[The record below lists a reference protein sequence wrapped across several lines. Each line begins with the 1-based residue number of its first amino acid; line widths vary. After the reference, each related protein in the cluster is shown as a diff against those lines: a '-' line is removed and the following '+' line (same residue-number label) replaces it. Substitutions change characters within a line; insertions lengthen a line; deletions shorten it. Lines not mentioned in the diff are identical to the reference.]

1 MSQIK
6 TTEIEGDVAIGRHV
20 TAGGNATIQ
29 GNTTVKK
36 NLKVEGWLD
45 ARNIKGPNKGIFLD
59 VTKLREAY
67 PLPHDGWWALV
78 GNTLPAPLYIADGG
92 AWVATG
98 ESAGNPTIDSQ
109 QYNDAVAA
117 LDADLKELAKDVSAN
132 AQSIEQIRTQINTI
146 GSSVNTLTSDV
157 SGLKNRVSNAE
168 TRISTAEGNIQSITN
183 SKGMPNGIAGLDAG
197 GKVPS
202 AQLPGYVDDVVE
214 FNAMVSG
221 VTPLA
226 VSISKNSTDV
236 GCMVVYDTDNNV
248 FLLAVSNR
256 TITDEQRADWINI
269 RRPIKLLNQPAATI
283 EGVATPV
290 INVGDFWN
298 VQGEKVALIQSAFTY
313 YNNWLDGNSFG
324 EPTTDGRVPEGGKV
338 YISTSDNK
346 TYRWSGS
353 QLVIIGNDLAL
364 GRTANTAFPGDAG
377 ALLENDVTN
386 IKTDLSNNVARTR
399 AIAILPFDGFYDEDN
414 IPTTGVWFR
423 RNAANEG
430 GTCYMWP
437 ASGKWPSGFS
447 FDDYNKTFHGFSVI
461 RDDMIF
467 RCKNDLYRYDGN
479 DLVKVGGASVGNTFN
494 LTAEVPTPEPD
505 KVFYTMSDKTDKYYA
520 PAVVLAQ
527 NKANYG
533 LQITFAV
540 AHGSWKIYQYVG
552 TSLESEDVLN
562 SENWLDLAGMSAGAE
577 AIVNVNEVCEDKD
590 YTLSLAIQALIDLR
604 DTTGVNYLKA
614 GLIITYRRDSSKTP
628 HVWETKQFVGQITDI
643 SATNGNDL
651 WPDFGGGGG
660 LSFDLANEPE
670 INGTKALSTGGAYD
684 MEQRSFGGLQIEP
697 DPSDY
702 IIQAVSKAGNPLG
715 DSVKIP
721 KSNGTGGQS
730 GSTLTI
736 YCESAVWGAF
746 GSKIMLSAA
755 IKSVT
760 YDGEDEVLGT
770 IRSLSIIDPTTDI
783 ELWSEVVNQPS
794 STSANDLKFSFDFTD
809 FITAA
814 SSKDYKIKATDAD
827 GNERTRVISVTA
839 VDVTCT
845 CVQALNYSAATAL
858 EVGGREKSLPMYKF
872 ENNVSTKQGILVT
885 TEMFYN
891 GAWHTLGTATVTDQY
906 SHNISIDPN
915 NVFGNSE
922 KLTHGSYPLRIQG
935 KDLASGVTGNTIY
948 TAVMC
953 VDASNSTPIVVM
965 RYDDRNGGKVR
976 LYDSIALDV
985 AAYTPGKTRT
995 AVEVVIDG
1003 HTATTANCEAS
1014 QTLNVTKQIQGYAS
1028 DGSKSFDVFAKS
1040 GTSKSSTITLTVEGS
1055 AIDAEIKE
1063 GALFAYDFS
1072 TRNNSESDHT
1082 IKDNGYTM
1090 QVIGSN
1096 WNSNGFVSV
1105 LGENVLRIAENV
1117 KAEIPY
1123 APFSSS
1129 ALETSGAAIQLAF
1142 STKSIKDRN
1151 AMLCECYDPAA
1162 GVGFY
1167 IRGNEIVLTVLNGTP
1182 RRQRVGFKCG
1192 EKITVAVVVEPGSK
1206 YVTYKASDAS
1216 SGTNYSFVK
1225 LYVNGEECA
1234 AIGYQP
1240 GTSALRQN
1248 KTITFN
1254 SENGDFNLNYFM
1266 AYNSYME
1273 WLQAFRNYLCKLS
1286 DVRAMIAEYDK
1297 ENVLDTTGKPSMSL
1311 MAAMGMPYYVIVADQ
1326 TTFNNFDYALNGGTS
1341 TSDQFACTLYYFNP
1355 QHPECNFKAVN
1366 VLWRR
1371 QGTTSA
1377 QRPVKNDRFNF
1388 NKKNKT
1394 TGLKATVTLLNPDDS
1409 TELGRKAILAAKH
1422 NKVYVSETGM
1432 FVDVVTVKVDYS
1444 DSSNANDCG
1453 VCDLMNAT
1461 FRALGS
1467 SYLTPAQRAYDGT
1480 QDLGGGDV
1488 LTGLEMDH
1496 STKNHPIACFRATTD
1511 TLQDA
1516 WFHAKGNWKEDKG
1529 EQVALGF
1536 KDTPGYNKGCLN
1548 YGDFIEFFG
1557 NPTFNE
1563 SGLFDS
1569 QETLDEI
1576 EARFKTTAGL
1586 DTSKPYVLS
1595 QYCGRNYRIMRF
1607 KNGAWQAC
1615 TGSMRQVNGKWVV
1628 TGDVLNPVSGFELL
1642 QYAGMDWWKG
1652 VANINDMMKPTTQM
1666 SSWVRKL
1673 GLSATTYPAWT
1684 YYFECMIDDDQ
1695 LQEDLALGKKVP
1707 YDLFNILSY
1716 FGTVDSTDSAANTSG
1731 WRERWIRT
1739 AWRYMSMESVMAYT
1753 AFTDYLA
1760 AVDQRAKNMQP
1771 MFFLEDGCWVE
1782 NGEYG
1787 SDVSI
1792 TEPIRMYLN
1801 KVYDC
1806 DTCNGADNDG
1816 GRDIDP
1822 EVDPNKMTD
1831 EETGYTNPYMGY
1843 GSILFNNIDRQ
1854 QEVWNAD
1861 DNGVTKISLK
1871 SVVNRMRNQTA
1882 QIDGKTLVPFSPDG
1896 ALYFFVEKRLKFWP
1910 KVVSSYDGERKYI
1923 DHTGIANL
1931 PYFYALHG
1939 LGLTTLPRFIEQRW
1953 AIRDGY
1959 YQTGDFFTNPLSGRV
1974 SAIKA
1979 DSKIYITAAAPGYF
1993 GIGNDASGQL
2003 SESVFLEAG
2012 ESHAFTTFAHD
2023 AGALLYIYQTGRM
2036 SKIDL
2041 SEMSLAFHFDDL
2053 SKLQLAEEI
2062 ILGGD
2067 KHTENTAL
2075 NGFNPLGNLTLGD
2088 MPFLRIFDVSNTTAT
2103 GIDAKGCPR
2112 IESINAINT
2121 PLTNCDLAQT
2131 SPIETLKLPASVTK
2145 LELVNL
2151 PRLTYPGGLTLAS
2164 VNGINRLWVE
2174 GCDFVDVESLVMT
2187 IAEAGAIREVRIPNI
2202 NMTASVSVLRQLR
2215 KTSAIGLDA
2224 TGKAYEESGQCS
2236 GITGRWILSELI
2248 EDTDTDGNA
2257 GMTTLSNYFP
2267 ELDLI
2272 NSQFSLLKI
2281 DDIIGGDF
2289 CEKYSNPENQTGA
2302 DYNKAF
2308 APSGHTLKIK
2318 QGIHAYKCTFNS
2330 KLNQMEGVQLSDTD
2344 FGYLNS
2350 GESFDNSDQ
2359 AGEGFDIFHHLPHHW
2374 YKGVNDYKNQKK
2386 YILYSTTESEPLSTV
2401 NKSVKAM
2408 LSELLYAEN
2417 TGVYADEAQVG
2428 ETIDDTVI
2436 ATASNTN
2443 AYRMDVE
2450 GMKQARWPGLNHA
2463 RLGAVFTDA
2472 DGKIVGSFI
2481 MQVSHTYFD
2490 FSIGNYVFCDV
2501 PSGAKWMYFTSYRDI
2516 GDIMCLAVDSSHIE
2530 AIEPEWTEHTV
2541 GENDS
2546 LIGTYPITIDGL
2558 KMPRSLSGAIRSKK
2572 GDGNSTTSSEWAYD
2586 SDGNPTETP
2595 VGTIHYTDKDF
2606 QNSTR
2611 RRGAGYQLQDYEQH
2625 KEISNLWW
2633 ALSGTTNEQAVVGN
2647 GAHDATLNSRDSIG
2661 MADTEYVGNAM
2672 NSILGLKHYVGCDS
2686 EWMDYIACNVKSY
2699 AEFYKN
2705 RCLDNNN
2712 DDPIDYKAHIYDP
2725 VTKTERVVQTVTGN
2739 GNCVVRVVH
2748 GAKCDILAS
2757 KVHQTDTS
2765 RYTTHYAAG
2774 HWLPG
2779 SRGRVVLGSGNY
2791 SFAYGGLAYAY
2802 AYYASSLSHAVCGG
2816 RLAFRGKF
2824 VIVG

>member
-157 SGLKNRVSNAE
+157 SGLKTRVSSTE

-183 SKGMPNGIAGLDAG
+183 SKGMPNGIASLDAG

-226 VSISKNSTDV
+226 VSISKNSTDI
-236 GCMVVYDTDNNV
+236 GCMVVYDTENNV

-290 INVGDFWN
+290 INVGDFWDI
-298 VQGEKVALIQSAFTY
+298 QGEKVALIQSAFTY
-313 YNNWLDGNSFG
+313 YNNWLDGSSFG
-324 EPTTDGRVPEGGKV
+324 EATTDGRVPEGGKV

-386 IKTDLSNNVARTR
+386 ITMDLSNNVARTR

-414 IPTTGVWFR
+414 VPATGVWFR
-423 RNAANEG
+423 RNASNKG
-430 GTCYMWP
+430 GNCYMWP
-437 ASGKWPSGFS
+437 ASGEWPSGFS
-447 FDDYNKTFHGFSVI
+447 LSDYNTSFHGFSVV
-461 RDDMIF
+461 RDDVIF
-467 RCKNDLYRYDGN
+467 RYKNDLYRYDGK

-494 LTAEVPTPEPD
+494 LTAEIPTPDPD
-505 KVFYTMSDKTDKYYA
+505 KVFYTMNDKTDKYYA
-520 PAVVLAQ
+520 PAVVVAQ

-590 YTLSLAIQALIDLR
+590 YTMSLAIQALIDLR

-643 SATNGNDL
+643 SATNGDDL

-660 LSFDLANEPE
+660 LSFDLSNEPE

-697 DPSDY
+697 DPTDY

-721 KSNGTGGQS
+721 KSNGGGQS

-827 GNERTRVISVTA
+827 GNERTRIISVTA

-845 CVQALNYSAATAL
+845 CVQTLNYSAATAL

-885 TEMFYN
+885 TEMFYS
-891 GAWHTLGTATVTDQY
+891 GAWRTLGTATITDQY

-922 KLTHGSYPLRIQG
+922 KLAHGSYPLRIQG

-953 VDASNSTPIVVM
+953 VDASNTTPIVVM

-985 AAYTPGKTRT
+985 AAYTQGKTRT
-995 AVEVVIDG
+995 AIEVVIDG

-1063 GALFAYDFS
+1063 GALFAFDFS

-1082 IKDNGYTM
+1082 IEDNGYTM
-1090 QVIGSN
+1090 NVIGSN

-1266 AYNSYME
+1266 PYSSYME

-1286 DVRAMIAEYDK
+1286 NVNAMIAEYDK

-1311 MAAMGMPYYVIVADQ
+1311 MSAKGIPYYVIVADQ

-1377 QRPVKNDRFNF
+1377 QRPIKNDRFNF

-1467 SYLTPAQRAYDGT
+1467 SYMTPAQRAYDGT

-1548 YGDFIEFFG
+1548 YGDFVEYFG
-1557 NPTFNE
+1557 TPE
-1563 SGLFDS
+1563 
-1569 QETLDEI
+1569 ETLAQT
-1576 EARFKTTAGL
+1576 EARFIADPETNTEAAHKNVYL
-1586 DTSKPYVLS
+1586 IS
-1595 QYCGRNYRIMRF
+1595 QYCGRDYAIYRY
-1607 KNGAWQAC
+1607 KNGAWTRS
-1615 TGSMRQVNGKWVV
+1615 TGSMKQVNGRWVV
-1628 TGDVLNPVSGFELL
+1628 TGDVLNPVSGYELL
-1642 QYAGMDWWKG
+1642 QYAGMDWWQG
-1652 VANINDMMKPTTQM
+1652 VATVEDMMKPSTQM

-1673 GLSATTYPAWT
+1673 GLAATEYPAWT

-1707 YDLFNILSY
+1707 YDLFNMLRFFNSCDYSRVTGWEKI
-1716 FGTVDSTDSAANTSG
+1716 
-1731 WRERWIRT
+1731 WREN
-1739 AWRYMSMESVMAYT
+1739 AYRYMSLESAMAYT

-1771 MFFLEDGCWVE
+1771 MFFLEDGCSVE
-1782 NGEYG
+1782 NGVYSG
-1787 SDVSI
+1787 YRNM
-1792 TEPIRMYLN
+1792 EPTRMYLN

-1816 GRDIDP
+1816 GRDIDA
-1822 EVDPNKMTD
+1822 EINPNKMTD
-1831 EETGYTNPYMGY
+1831 EATGYTNPYMGY
-1843 GSILFNNIDRQ
+1843 GSVLFNNMDRQ
-1854 QEVWNAD
+1854 QECWNSND
-1861 DNGVTKISLK
+1861 LGVTTISLK

-1882 QIDGKTLVPFSPDG
+1882 QIDGKTMVPFSPDG
-1896 ALYFFVEKRLKFWP
+1896 ALYFFVEKRLLFWP
-1910 KVVSSYDGERKYI
+1910 KVISSYDGERKYI

-1979 DSKIYITAAAPGYF
+1979 DSKIYITAAASGYF

-2012 ESHAFTTFAHD
+2012 ESHAFTSFAHD

-2112 IESINAINT
+2112 IESINASNT
-2121 PLTNCDLAQT
+2121 PLTTCDLAQT

-2151 PRLTYPGGLTLAS
+2151 PRLTYPGGLTLTS

-2248 EDTDTDGNA
+2248 EDADTDGNA

-2281 DDIIGGDF
+2281 DDIISGDF
-2289 CEKYSNPENQTGA
+2289 CERYSNPENQTGA

-2318 QGIHAYKCTFNS
+2318 QGTHAFKCTFNS

-2386 YILYSTTESEPLSTV
+2386 YILYSTTDDEPLSTV

-2450 GMKQARWPGLNHA
+2450 GMKQVRWPGLNHA

-2490 FSIGNYVFCDV
+2490 FSIGNYIFCDV

-2541 GENDS
+2541 GDNDS

-2558 KMPRSLSGAIRSKK
+2558 KMPRSLSGAIRSRK

-2595 VGTIHYTDKDF
+2595 VGTIHYTAKDF

-2647 GAHDATLNSRDSIG
+2647 GAHDATLNGRDSIG

-2686 EWMDYIACNVKSY
+2686 EWMDYIACNVRSY

-2765 RYTTHYAAG
+2765 KYTTHYAAG

-2779 SRGRVVLGSGNY
+2779 SRGRVVLRSGYNSY
-2791 SFAYGGLAYAY
+2791 ASGGLAYAIALYASSNSY
-2802 AYYASSLSHAVCGG
+2802 AYYGG

-2824 VIVG
+2824 VIVA

>member
-98 ESAGNPTIDSQ
+98 KSAGNPTIDSQ

-168 TRISTAEGNIQSITN
+168 TRISTAEGNIQSINN
-183 SKGMPNGIAGLDAG
+183 SKGMPNGIAGLDAS

-226 VSISKNSTDV
+226 VSISKSSTDA

-269 RRPIKLLNQPAATI
+269 RRPIKLLNQPATTI
-283 EGVATPV
+283 ERVDTH
-290 INVGDFWN
+290 IISVGDFWE

-377 ALLENDVTN
+377 KELENDVTN
-386 IKTDLSNNVARTR
+386 ITTDLSNNVERTR

-414 IPTTGVWFR
+414 VPSNGVWFR
-423 RNAANEG
+423 RNASNEG

-437 ASGKWPSGFS
+437 ASGEWPTGFGFS
-447 FDDYNKTFHGFSVI
+447 DYNTSFHGFSVV
-461 RDDMIF
+461 RDDVIF
-467 RCKNDLYRYDGN
+467 RYKNDLYRYDGK

-505 KVFYTMSDKTDKYYA
+505 RVFYTMSDKTDKYYA
-520 PAVVLAQ
+520 PAIVLAQ

-643 SATNGNDL
+643 SATNGDNL

-697 DPSDY
+697 DPTDY

-891 GAWHTLGTATVTDQY
+891 GAWRTLGTATVTDQY

-935 KDLASGVTGNTIY
+935 KDLASGVTGNAIY

-1082 IKDNGYTM
+1082 IKDNDYTM

-1266 AYNSYME
+1266 VYNSYME

-1326 TTFNNFDYALNGGTS
+1326 TTFDNFDYALNGGTS

-1366 VLWRR
+1366 TLWRR

-1377 QRPVKNDRFNF
+1377 QRPIKNDRFNF

-1467 SYLTPAQRAYDGT
+1467 SYMTPAQRAYDGT

-1496 STKNHPIACFRATTD
+1496 STKNHPITCFRATTD

-1557 NPTFNE
+1557 NPTFDE
-1563 SGLFDS
+1563 SGNFDS

-1607 KNGAWQAC
+1607 KDGAWKPC

-1652 VANINDMMKPTTQM
+1652 VVNINDMMKPTTQM

-1716 FGTVDSTDSAANTSG
+1716 FGTVDSTDSTASTSG

-1771 MFFLEDGCWVE
+1771 MFYLEDGCWVE

-1787 SDVSI
+1787 SVSI
-1792 TEPIRMYLN
+1792 AEPIRMYLN

-2215 KTSAIGLDA
+2215 KTGAIGLDA

-2281 DDIIGGDF
+2281 DDIISGDF
-2289 CEKYSNPENQTGA
+2289 CERYSNPENQTGA

-2308 APSGHTLKIK
+2308 VPSGHTLKIK
-2318 QGIHAYKCTFNS
+2318 QGTHAFKCTFNS

-2386 YILYSTTESEPLSTV
+2386 YILYSTTDDEPLSTV

-2417 TGVYADEAQVG
+2417 TGVYADVAQVG

-2541 GENDS
+2541 GDNDS

-2595 VGTIHYTDKDF
+2595 FGTIHYTDKDF

-2725 VTKTERVVQTVTGN
+2725 ITKTERVVQTVTGN

-2765 RYTTHYAAG
+2765 KYTTHYAAG

-2779 SRGRVVLGSGNY
+2779 SRGRVVGRSGSN
-2791 SFAYGGLAYAY
+2791 SNAYGGLAYAV
-2802 AYYASSLSHAVCGG
+2802 ANNASSGSSTNCGG

-2824 VIVG
+2824 VIVA

>member
-6 TTEIEGDVAIGRHV
+6 TTEIEGDVAISRHV
-20 TAGGNATIQ
+20 STGGNATIQ
-29 GNTTVKK
+29 GNATVKK
-36 NLKVEGWLD
+36 NLKIEGWLD

-109 QYNDAVAA
+109 QYNEAVAA
-117 LDADLKELAKDVSAN
+117 LDAELKALANDVSAN
-132 AQSIEQIRTQINTI
+132 KQSIDQIRTQINTI

-157 SGLKNRVSNAE
+157 SSLKNRVSNAE
-168 TRISTAEGNIQSITN
+168 ASIQSINN
-183 SKGMPNGIAGLDAG
+183 SKGKANGLASLDAN

-202 AQLPGYVDDVVE
+202 AQLPGFVDDVVE
-214 FNAMVSG
+214 FNAIVSNI
-221 VTPLA
+221 TLLTQSA
-226 VSISKNSTDV
+226 NKKSTDA
-236 GCMVVYDTDNNV
+236 GCMVVYDSDRNR
-248 FLLAVSNR
+248 FILAVSHL
-256 TITDEQRADWINI
+256 TIPDEQRTQWGEQIL
-269 RRPIKLLNQPAATI
+269 RPIKTLNTPATATAESVEALPLLNVVDYWELTDGTAS
-283 EGVATPV
+283 
-290 INVGDFWN
+290 
-298 VQGEKVALIQSAFTY
+298 LITSKFTY
-313 YNNWLDGNSFG
+313 YNNWLDGGSFG
-324 EPTTDGRVPEGGKV
+324 EDDAKGRIPEGGKV

-346 TYRWSGS
+346 TYRWSGT

-364 GRTANTAFPGDAG
+364 GRTANTAFPGDEG
-377 ALLENDVTN
+377 AQLQENLKNTDNRLYDTANRLRNLGILLC
-386 IKTDLSNNVARTR
+386 
-399 AIAILPFDGFYDEDN
+399 DGQWDGTGTTPKSGVWLCPNEEGGWYFRSFGNTHFYDLPEEEYNSDMTYN
-414 IPTTGVWFR
+414 
-423 RNAANEG
+423 
-430 GTCYMWP
+430 
-437 ASGKWPSGFS
+437 SG
-447 FDDYNKTFHGFSVI
+447 
-461 RDDMIF
+461 
-467 RCKNDLYRYDGN
+467 CLYRMADGLYRIVN
-479 DLVKVGGASVGNTFN
+479 DKLTMVGGASVGNTFN
-494 LTAEVPTPEPD
+494 LTSEIPTSDPD
-505 KVFYTMSDKTDKYYA
+505 KLFYQLNDPTDTKYYA
-520 PAVVLAQ
+520 PAIVYEQ
-527 NKANYG
+527 GKAGFG

-540 AHGSWKIYQYVG
+540 AHGAWKIYQYVG
-552 TSLESEDVLN
+552 ATLEKEDVLS

-590 YTLSLAIQALIDLR
+590 YTMSLAIQALIDLR

-614 GLIITYRRDSSKTP
+614 GLVITYRRDSSKTP
-628 HVWETKQFVGQITDI
+628 HVWETKQFRGQVQDI
-643 SATNGNDL
+643 SATNGDDL

-660 LSFDLANEPE
+660 STFELGNEPE
-670 INGTKALSTGGAYD
+670 VNGIKALSTGGAYD

-702 IIQAVSKAGNPLG
+702 IIQAVTKAGEPLG

-721 KSNGTGGQS
+721 KSNGGGGQS

-736 YCESAVWGAF
+736 YCDSAVWGAY
-746 GSKIMLSAA
+746 GGKIVLSAA
-755 IKSVT
+755 IKSVS

-770 IRSLSIIDPTTDI
+770 IRSLSIIDPTTNI

-794 STSANDLKFSFDFTD
+794 STSANDLKFEFDFTE
-809 FITAA
+809 FITGA

-858 EVGGREKSLPMYKF
+858 EAGGREKSLPMYKF

-891 GAWHTLGTATVTDQY
+891 GEWRTLGTATVTDQY
-906 SHNISIDPN
+906 SHNISINPN

-922 KLTHGSYPLRIQG
+922 QLTHGAYPLRIQG
-935 KDLASGVTGNTIY
+935 KDIASGVTGNTIY

-953 VDASNSTPIVVM
+953 VDANNSTPIVVM
-965 RYDDRNGGKVR
+965 RYDDRNEGKVR

-995 AVEVVIDG
+995 AIEVMIDG
-1003 HTATTANCEAS
+1003 HVATTANCETS

-1028 DGSKSFDVFAKS
+1028 DGSKSFDVYAQS
-1040 GTSKSSTITLTVEGS
+1040 GTSKSSTVTLTVEGS
-1055 AIDAEIKE
+1055 AIDAEVKE
-1063 GALFAYDFS
+1063 GALFAFDFS
-1072 TRNNSESDHT
+1072 TRNNSETDHT
-1082 IKDNGYTM
+1082 IEDNGYSM
-1090 QVIGSN
+1090 NVSGSN

-1167 IRGNEIVLTVLNGTP
+1167 IRGNEVVLTVLNGTP
-1182 RRQRVGFKCG
+1182 KRQRVGFKCG
-1192 EKITVAVVVEPGSK
+1192 EKVTVAIVVEPGSK

-1234 AIGYQP
+1234 SIGYQP

-1248 KTITFN
+1248 RTITFN
-1254 SENGDFNLNYFM
+1254 SENGDFNLNYIM

-1311 MAAMGMPYYVIVADQ
+1311 MAAKGIPYYVIVADQ

-1355 QHPECNFKAVN
+1355 QHPEVNFKAVN

-1377 QRPVKNDRFNF
+1377 QRPIKNDRFNF

-1409 TELGRKAILAAKH
+1409 TELGRNAIKAAADR
-1422 NKVYVSETGM
+1422 KVFCSETGN
-1432 FVDVVTVKVDYS
+1432 FIDVVTVKVDYS

-1453 VCDLMNAT
+1453 VCDMMNAT

-1467 SYLTPAQRAYDGT
+1467 SYMTPAQRAFDGR
-1480 QDLGGGDV
+1480 QILSNGDV
-1488 LTGLEMDH
+1488 ITGRQMDH

-1529 EQVALGF
+1529 EQTALGF

-1548 YGDFIEFFG
+1548 YGDFVEYFG
-1557 NPTFNE
+1557 TP
-1563 SGLFDS
+1563 D
-1569 QETLDEI
+1569 ETLAQT
-1576 EARFKTTAGL
+1576 EARFKADPETNTEAAQKNVYL
-1586 DTSKPYVLS
+1586 IS
-1595 QYCGRNYRIMRF
+1595 QYCGRDYAIYRY
-1607 KNGAWQAC
+1607 KNGAWTC
-1615 TGSMRQVNGKWVV
+1615 STGSMKQVDGKWVV
-1628 TGDVLNPVSGFELL
+1628 TGDVLNPVSGYELL
-1642 QYAGMDWWKG
+1642 QYAGMDWWQG
-1652 VANINDMMKPTTQM
+1652 VATIEDMMKPSTQI

-1673 GLSATTYPAWT
+1673 GLAATEYPAWT

-1707 YDLFNILSY
+1707 YDLFNMLRFFNSCDYSKVTGWEKI
-1716 FGTVDSTDSAANTSG
+1716 
-1731 WRERWIRT
+1731 WREN
-1739 AWRYMSMESVMAYT
+1739 AYRYMSLESAMAYT

-1771 MFFLEDGCWVE
+1771 MFFLEDGCSVE
-1782 NGEYG
+1782 NGVYSG
-1787 SDVSI
+1787 YRNM
-1792 TEPIRMYLN
+1792 EPTRMYLN

-1816 GRDIDP
+1816 GRDIDA

-1831 EETGYTNPYMGY
+1831 EAIGYTNPYMGY
-1843 GSILFNNIDRQ
+1843 GSVLFNNMDRQ
-1854 QEVWNAD
+1854 QECWNSND
-1861 DNGVTKISLK
+1861 LGTTTISLK

-1882 QIDGKTLVPFSPDG
+1882 QIDGKTIVPFSPDG
-1896 ALYFFVEKRLKFWP
+1896 ALYFFVEKRLMFWP
-1910 KVVSSYDGERKYI
+1910 KVISSYDGERKYI
-1923 DHTGIANL
+1923 DNTGIANQ

-1939 LGLTTLPRFIEQRW
+1939 LGLTSLPRFIEQRW

-1979 DSKIYITAAAPGYF
+1979 DSKIYITAAAPGFF

-2012 ESHAFTTFAHD
+2012 QTHAFTLFAHD

-2036 SKIDL
+2036 SMIDL

-2053 SKLQLAEEI
+2053 SKMQLAEEI
-2062 ILGGD
+2062 ILGGE
-2067 KHTENTAL
+2067 KHTANTAL
-2075 NGFNPLGNLTLGD
+2075 NGFNSLGNLTLGD
-2088 MPFLRIFDVSNTTAT
+2088 MPFLRRLDVSNTTAT
-2103 GIDAKGCPR
+2103 SVDAKGCPR
-2112 IESINAINT
+2112 IETIIANNT

-2131 SPIETLKLPASVTK
+2131 APIETLTLPASVTK

-2151 PRLTYPGGLTLAS
+2151 PRLTYPGGLTLES

-2174 GCDFVDVESLVMT
+2174 GCDFVDVEGLVMN
-2187 IAEAGAIREVRIPNI
+2187 IAQAGAIREVRIPDI

-2215 KTSAIGLDA
+2215 RTGAIGLDA

-2248 EDTDTDGNA
+2248 EDEDVDGNA
-2257 GMTTLSNYFP
+2257 GLTTLDRYFP
-2267 ELDLI
+2267 ELTLI
-2272 NSQFSLLKI
+2272 NSQFSMLCYSDNV
-2281 DDIIGGDF
+2281 DDCENITNLDNKTGYLFNNDF
-2289 CEKYSNPENQTGA
+2289 V
-2302 DYNKAF
+2302 
-2308 APSGHTLKIK
+2308 PSGHFKKLEEMS
-2318 QGIHAYKCTFNS
+2318 HAVKGTYNNS
-2330 KLNQMEGVQLSDTD
+2330 TGVMTCEPLLDDDYNYMANGTSIDLTDSSGME
-2344 FGYLNS
+2344 Y
-2350 GESFDNSDQ
+2350 
-2359 AGEGFDIFHHLPHHW
+2359 DIFKHIPSHY
-2374 YKGVNDYKNQKK
+2374 YKGVNDFKNQTK
-2386 YILYSTTESEPLSTV
+2386 YSLRSICTEEPISTATQ
-2401 NKSVKAM
+2401 VKRAYLPDLVVETNAALI
-2408 LSELLYAEN
+2408 LSENPIGSVPVTSLNAAMS
-2417 TGVYADEAQVG
+2417 VYE
-2428 ETIDDTVI
+2428 
-2436 ATASNTN
+2436 
-2443 AYRMDVE
+2443 MDVQ
-2450 GMKQARWPGLNHA
+2450 GMKQVRWPGINNDNLGCVFLNA
-2463 RLGAVFTDA
+2463 E
-2472 DGKIVGSFI
+2472 GKIIAQFKMSL
-2481 MQVSHTYFD
+2481 SHAQFD
-2490 FSIGNYVFCDV
+2490 FMAGEDYIFCDV
-2501 PSGAKWMYFTSYRDI
+2501 PAGAVKFMFTAQTSCNDNLVI
-2516 GDIMCLAVDSSHIE
+2516 AVDSNAIE
-2530 AIEPEWTEHTV
+2530 AIEPDWVFRKEFLV
-2541 GENDS
+2541 GVY
-2546 LIGTYPITIDGL
+2546 GMGQDGL
-2558 KMPRSLSGAIRSKK
+2558 NRARSISGTKAVV
-2572 GDGNSTTSSEWAYD
+2572 GDNNSTTSSAWTYD
-2586 SDGNPTETP
+2586 ANGRVTNLSVPAGLHRTRQDCINLCEMRGPGFHAISYEQSKDLANIIMELVGNRDIQA
-2595 VGTIHYTDKDF
+2595 VCG
-2606 QNSTR
+2606 R
-2611 RRGAGYQLQDYEQH
+2611 GCGAGYNTGTQTINGKNINAWGNQTLVASGSGFGNLMFGIQNFVACNYE
-2625 KEISNLWW
+2625 WM
-2633 ALSGTTNEQAVVGN
+2633 
-2647 GAHDATLNSRDSIG
+2647 AHI
-2661 MADTEYVGNAM
+2661 AM
-2672 NSILGLKHYVGCDS
+2672 NVSS
-2686 EWMDYIACNVKSY
+2686 FMDWKAKKCPTDDASY
-2699 AEFYKN
+2699 
-2705 RCLDNNN
+2705 
-2712 DDPIDYKAHIYDP
+2712 PIDCVMHIYD
-2725 VTKTERVVQTVTGN
+2725 V
-2739 GNCVVRVVH
+2739 
-2748 GAKCDILAS
+2748 
-2757 KVHQTDTS
+2757 QTDTERAVQATPSGTGYCIS
-2765 RYTTHYAAG
+2765 RVRHGRYMDTIAG
-2774 HWLPG
+2774 KCSSDNSAWNKNYSDKWEYSAG
-2779 SRGRVVLGSGNY
+2779 KCRVVGRAVSSAN
-2791 SFAYGGLAYAY
+2791 AYGGLVYAY
-2802 AYYASSLSHAVCGG
+2802 AYNVSSLSYTDNGS
-2816 RLAFRGKF
+2816 RLAFSGPIEM
-2824 VIVG
+2824 VTSD

>member
-1 MSQIK
+1 MSLIPTKQID
-6 TTEIEGDVAIGRHV
+6 GDVAVGRNV
-20 TAGGNATIQ
+20 SAGGDATIQ
-29 GNTTVKK
+29 GNVRIGH

-157 SGLKNRVSNAE
+157 SGLKTRVSSAE

-183 SKGMPNGIAGLDAG
+183 SKGMPNGIASLDAG

-226 VSISKNSTDV
+226 VSISKNSTDT
-236 GCMVVYDTDNNV
+236 GCMVVYDTENNV

-290 INVGDFWN
+290 INVGDFWDI
-298 VQGEKVALIQSAFTY
+298 QGEKVALIQSAFTY
-313 YNNWLDGNSFG
+313 YNNWLDGSSFG
-324 EPTTDGRVPEGGKV
+324 EATTDGRVPEGGKV

-386 IKTDLSNNVARTR
+386 ITMDLSNNVARTR

-414 IPTTGVWFR
+414 VPATGVWFR
-423 RNAANEG
+423 RNASNEG
-430 GTCYMWP
+430 GNCYMWP
-437 ASGKWPSGFS
+437 ASGEWPSGFS
-447 FDDYNKTFHGFSVI
+447 FSDYNTSFHGFSVV
-461 RDDMIF
+461 RDDVIF
-467 RCKNDLYRYDGN
+467 RYKNDLYRYDGK

-494 LTAEVPTPEPD
+494 LTAEIPTPDPD
-505 KVFYTMSDKTDKYYA
+505 KVFYTMNDKTDKYYA
-520 PAVVLAQ
+520 PAVVVAQ

-590 YTLSLAIQALIDLR
+590 YTMSLAIQALIDLR

-643 SATNGNDL
+643 SATNGDDL

-660 LSFDLANEPE
+660 LSFDLSNEPE

-697 DPSDY
+697 DPTDY

-721 KSNGTGGQS
+721 KSNGGGQS

-845 CVQALNYSAATAL
+845 CVQTLNYSVATAL
-858 EVGGREKSLPMYKF
+858 EAGGREKSLPMYKF

-891 GAWHTLGTATVTDQY
+891 GAWRTLGTATITDQY

-922 KLTHGSYPLRIQG
+922 KLAHGSYPLRIQG

-953 VDASNSTPIVVM
+953 VDASNTTPIVVM

-995 AVEVVIDG
+995 AIEVVIDG

-1063 GALFAYDFS
+1063 GALFAFDFS

-1082 IKDNGYTM
+1082 IEDNGYTM
-1090 QVIGSN
+1090 NVIGSN

-1266 AYNSYME
+1266 PYSSYME

-1286 DVRAMIAEYDK
+1286 NVNAMIAEYDK

-1311 MAAMGMPYYVIVADQ
+1311 MSAKGIPYYVIVADQ

-1377 QRPVKNDRFNF
+1377 QRPIKNDRFNF

-1467 SYLTPAQRAYDGT
+1467 SYMTPAQRAYDGT

-1548 YGDFIEFFG
+1548 YGDFVEYFG
-1557 NPTFNE
+1557 TPE
-1563 SGLFDS
+1563 
-1569 QETLDEI
+1569 ETLAQT
-1576 EARFKTTAGL
+1576 EARFIADPETNTEAAHKNVYL
-1586 DTSKPYVLS
+1586 IS
-1595 QYCGRNYRIMRF
+1595 QYCGRDYAIYRY
-1607 KNGAWQAC
+1607 KNGAWTRS
-1615 TGSMRQVNGKWVV
+1615 TGSMKQVNGRWVV
-1628 TGDVLNPVSGFELL
+1628 TGDVLNPVSGYELL
-1642 QYAGMDWWKG
+1642 QYAGMDWWQG
-1652 VANINDMMKPTTQM
+1652 VATVEDMMKPSTQM

-1673 GLSATTYPAWT
+1673 GLAATEYPAWT

-1707 YDLFNILSY
+1707 YDLFNMLRFFNSCDYSRVTGWEKI
-1716 FGTVDSTDSAANTSG
+1716 
-1731 WRERWIRT
+1731 WREN
-1739 AWRYMSMESVMAYT
+1739 AYRYMSLESAMAYT

-1771 MFFLEDGCWVE
+1771 MFFLEDGCSVE
-1782 NGEYG
+1782 NGVYSG
-1787 SDVSI
+1787 YRNM
-1792 TEPIRMYLN
+1792 EPTRMYLN

-1816 GRDIDP
+1816 GRDIDA
-1822 EVDPNKMTD
+1822 EINPNKMTD
-1831 EETGYTNPYMGY
+1831 EATGYTNPYMGY
-1843 GSILFNNIDRQ
+1843 GSVLFNNMDRQ
-1854 QEVWNAD
+1854 QECWNSND
-1861 DNGVTKISLK
+1861 LGVTTISLK

-1882 QIDGKTLVPFSPDG
+1882 QIDGKTMVPFSPDG
-1896 ALYFFVEKRLKFWP
+1896 ALYFFVEKRLLFWP
-1910 KVVSSYDGERKYI
+1910 KVISSYDGERKYI

-1959 YQTGDFFTNPLSGRV
+1959 YQTGDFFTNPLSGRM

-1979 DSKIYITAAAPGYF
+1979 DSKIYITAAASGYF

-2012 ESHAFTTFAHD
+2012 ESHAFTSFAHD

-2112 IESINAINT
+2112 IESINASNT

-2151 PRLTYPGGLTLAS
+2151 PRLTYPGGLTLAGLGS
-2164 VNGINRLWVE
+2164 VQRLMLS
-2174 GCDFVDVESLVMT
+2174 GCPNVDPLGLIEEIVKSSSIRFVRLPDVNVTAPSSLLL
-2187 IAEAGAIREVRIPNI
+2187 ALKG
-2202 NMTASVSVLRQLR
+2202 SG
-2215 KTSAIGLDA
+2215 AIGLDP
-2224 TGKAYEESGQCS
+2224 TGSAYEESGKCS
-2236 GITGRWILSELI
+2236 GVTGRWIMEDLISETQLSEFAAYFPQLTI
-2248 EDTDTDGNA
+2248 YNSQYSCVCFDDTDDDCYNITN
-2257 GMTTLSNYFP
+2257 
-2267 ELDLI
+2267 LD
-2272 NSQFSLLKI
+2272 NGTSK
-2281 DDIIGGDF
+2281 
-2289 CEKYSNPENQTGA
+2289 E
-2302 DYNKAF
+2302 DYE
-2308 APSGHTLKIK
+2308 PSGHFLRIFENA
-2318 QGIHAYKCTFNS
+2318 HPYKTTYDS
-2330 KLNQMEGVQLSDTD
+2330 REAKLRALQISDANYNLMADGSEYDPT
-2344 FGYLNS
+2344 
-2350 GESFDNSDQ
+2350 DQ
-2359 AGEGFDIFHHLPHHW
+2359 AGEGFDIMLGFGLYW
-2374 YKGVNDYKNQKK
+2374 YKGVNDFKNQKK
-2386 YILYSTTESEPLSTV
+2386 YLLACSYTTKPLSTATKI
-2401 NKSVKAM
+2401 NRKK
-2408 LSELLYAEN
+2408 LSEILVQAFSC
-2417 TGVYADEAQVG
+2417 VYTSNNGTALANG
-2428 ETIDDTVI
+2428 DDYELTD
-2436 ATASNTN
+2436 N
-2443 AYRMDVE
+2443 ANMNVYQLDVE
-2450 GMKQARWPGLNHA
+2450 GMKQVRWPGLNNA
-2463 RLGAVFTDA
+2463 QIGAVFVDA
-2472 DGKIVGSFI
+2472 DNKVVGTFN
-2481 MQVSHTYFD
+2481 MAVSHSLFD
-2490 FSIGNYVFCDV
+2490 FTYGDYVFCNV
-2501 PSGAKWMYFTSYRDI
+2501 PSGAKKIVFTSPTGFDDLEAI
-2516 GDIMCLAVDSSHIE
+2516 AVDSAAIE
-2530 AIEPEWTEHTV
+2530 AIEPDWVWVPMRFV
-2541 GENDS
+2541 GIYGMSVDALMRPRSISGVITRTGTGTSVTNPDWKYNS
-2546 LIGTYPITIDGL
+2546 DGDITNASVPTSTMNYTYADMLNLIEMRGKGYHGISYEISKDIANLVMALTGTRDIQAYAGYGCGSQYTTGQNSFNTYGKVTRKYSGSNIGNIIFGIQNFVGCNWEIMDLIAANVPSFAQFKKDHRVATSSYPIDAKYHVVRNYQTKEESVIQGL
-2558 KMPRSLSGAIRSKK
+2558 NMSGYCIGRVKFGRYCDIIASRLTTDNSKWNKNYSDCQYYTHDRGRCVGRSNRNAHAAGGLVCSA
-2572 GDGNSTTSSEWAYD
+2572 GDVASS
-2586 SDGNPTETP
+2586 
-2595 VGTIHYTDKDF
+2595 F
-2606 QNSTR
+2606 
-2611 RRGAGYQLQDYEQH
+2611 
-2625 KEISNLWW
+2625 
-2633 ALSGTTNEQAVVGN
+2633 
-2647 GAHDATLNSRDSIG
+2647 
-2661 MADTEYVGNAM
+2661 
-2672 NSILGLKHYVGCDS
+2672 
-2686 EWMDYIACNVKSY
+2686 SY
-2699 AEFYKN
+2699 A
-2705 RCLDNNN
+2705 DN
-2712 DDPIDYKAHIYDP
+2712 
-2725 VTKTERVVQTVTGN
+2725 
-2739 GNCVVRVVH
+2739 
-2748 GAKCDILAS
+2748 
-2757 KVHQTDTS
+2757 
-2765 RYTTHYAAG
+2765 
-2774 HWLPG
+2774 G
-2779 SRGRVVLGSGNY
+2779 S
-2791 SFAYGGLAYAY
+2791 
-2802 AYYASSLSHAVCGG
+2802 
-2816 RLAFRGKF
+2816 RLAFSGIYE
-2824 VIVG
+2824 IVVTSESVASE

>member
-6 TTEIEGDVAIGRHV
+6 TTAVEGDVAVSRHA
-20 TAGGNATIQ
+20 TIGGNANIQ
-29 GNTTVKK
+29 GNTTIKK
-36 NLKVEGWLD
+36 NLKVEGWID
-45 ARNIKGPNKGIFLD
+45 ARNIKGPNKGIFPT

-78 GNTLPAPLYIADGG
+78 GNALPAPLYIADGG

-109 QYNDAVAA
+109 QYNEAVAT
-117 LDADLKELAKDVSAN
+117 LDADLKALATDVSAN
-132 AQSIEQIRTQINTI
+132 KQSIDQIRTQINTI

-157 SGLKNRVSNAE
+157 SDLKTRLSNAE
-168 TRISTAEGNIQSITN
+168 TSIQNINN
-183 SKGMPNGIAGLDAG
+183 SKGKANGLASLDG
-197 GKVPS
+197 NGKVPS
-202 AQLPGYVDDVVE
+202 TQLPGYVDDVVE
-214 FNAMVSG
+214 FNAIVSG
-221 VTPLA
+221 ITPLTQ
-226 VSISKNSTDV
+226 SSNKKSTDV
-236 GCMVVYDTDNNV
+236 GCMVVYDSERNR
-248 FLLAVSNR
+248 FILAVSSLNVSE
-256 TITDEQRADWINI
+256 DHKYQWADQIL
-269 RRPIKLLNQPAATI
+269 RPARGFQTPATAI
-283 EGVATPV
+283 EGGAELNP
-290 INVGDFWN
+290 ILNVGDYWE
-298 VQGEKVALIQSAFTY
+298 VTDGVASLITSKFTY
-313 YNNWLDGNSFG
+313 YCNWLDGDSFG
-324 EPTTDGRVPEGGKV
+324 EGDGDGRIPEGGKV

-364 GRTANTAFPGDAG
+364 GHTANTAFPGDEG
-377 ALLENDVTN
+377 AQLQEGLKNTDYRVNDTANRLRELGILICDGQWDGTGTAPKRGVWLCPN
-386 IKTDLSNNVARTR
+386 DEGGWYFRSFGDTD
-399 AIAILPFDGFYDEDN
+399 FYDIAE
-414 IPTTGVWFR
+414 
-423 RNAANEG
+423 EE
-430 GTCYMWP
+430 
-437 ASGKWPSGFS
+437 
-447 FDDYNKTFHGFSVI
+447 YNTDIVYNPGL
-461 RDDMIF
+461 
-467 RCKNDLYRYDGN
+467 LYRMADGLYRIVN
-479 DLVKVGGASVGNTFN
+479 DKLTMVGGASVGNTFN
-494 LTAEVPTPEPD
+494 LTSEIPTSDPD
-505 KVFYTMSDKTDKYYA
+505 KLFYQLNNPTDTKYYA
-520 PAVVLAQ
+520 PAVVYEQ
-527 NKANYG
+527 DKAGFG

-540 AHGSWKIYQYVG
+540 AHGAWKIYQYVG
-552 TSLESEDVLN
+552 ATLEREDVLS

-590 YTLSLAIQALIDLR
+590 YTMSLAIQALIDLR

-614 GLIITYRRDSSKTP
+614 GLVITYRRDSSKTP
-628 HVWETKQFVGQITDI
+628 HVWETKQFRGQVHDI
-643 SATNGNDL
+643 APTNGDDL

-660 LSFDLANEPE
+660 STFDLGNEPE
-670 INGTKALSTGGAYD
+670 VNGTKALSTGGAYD

-702 IIQAVSKAGNPLG
+702 IIKAVTKAGEPLG

-721 KSNGTGGQS
+721 KSNGAGGQS

-736 YCESAVWGAF
+736 YCDSAVWGAY
-746 GSKIMLSAA
+746 GGKIVLSAA
-755 IKSVT
+755 IKSVS

-770 IRSLSIIDPTTDI
+770 IRSLSIIDPTTNI
-783 ELWSEVVNQPS
+783 ELWSELVNQPS
-794 STSANDLKFSFDFTD
+794 STSANDLKFEFDFTE
-809 FITAA
+809 FITGA

-891 GAWHTLGTATVTDQY
+891 GAWRELGTATVTDSY
-906 SHNISIDPN
+906 SHNISINPS
-915 NVFGNSE
+915 NVFGGGE
-922 KLTHGSYPLRIQG
+922 KLKHGSYPLRIQG
-935 KDLASGVTGNTIY
+935 VDIASGVEGNTIY

-953 VDASNSTPIVVM
+953 VDPNSSTPIVSL
-965 RYDDRNGGKVR
+965 RYNDMNNGKVR
-976 LYDSIALDV
+976 LYDSLYLDV
-985 AAYTPGKTRT
+985 AAYTPNKTT
-995 AVEVVIDG
+995 TPVEVYIDG
-1003 HTATTANCEAS
+1003 KVITTVNCPVG
-1014 QTLNVTKQIQGYAS
+1014 QTYNVSKQIQGYKS
-1028 DGSKSFDVFAKS
+1028 DGSKRFDVYAQSASVKS
-1040 GTSKSSTITLTVEGS
+1040 VTITLTVEGS
-1055 AIDAEIKE
+1055 AIDASIKE
-1063 GALFAYDFS
+1063 GAEFSFDFS
-1072 TRNNSESDHT
+1072 TRSNSEADHT
-1082 IKDNGYTM
+1082 ITDNGYTM
-1090 QVIGSN
+1090 KVEGSN
-1096 WNSNGFVSV
+1096 WNSNGFTQV

-1123 APFSSS
+1123 YPFASS
-1129 ALETSGAAIQLAF
+1129 ALETSGAAIQMAF
-1142 STKSIKDRN
+1142 STKSIKDKN
-1151 AMLCECYDPAA
+1151 AMLCECYDPKA

-1167 IRGNEIVLTVLNGTP
+1167 IKGNEVVLTVLNGTP
-1182 RRQRVGFKCG
+1182 KMASTKFKCN
-1192 EKITVAVVVEPGSK
+1192 EKHTMAVVVEPATK
-1206 YVTYKASDAS
+1206 YVIYKP
-1216 SGTNYSFVK
+1216 SGSATGTKYAFVK
-1225 LYVNGEECA
+1225 LYMDGDEVA
-1234 AIGYQP
+1234 SIGYQP
-1240 GTSALRQN
+1240 DTNALRQG
-1248 KTITFN
+1248 KSITWN
-1254 SENGDFNLNYFM
+1254 SENGDFNLNYIM

-1273 WLQAFRNYLCKLS
+1273 WLQSFRNYLCKLS
-1286 DVRAMIAEYDK
+1286 DVNAMILEYDK

-1311 MAAMGMPYYVIVADQ
+1311 MAAKGMPYYVVQADK
-1326 TTFNNFDYALNGGTS
+1326 TTFDNFDYALNGGTN
-1341 TSDQFACTLYYFNP
+1341 TSDQFLCTLWYFNP
-1355 QHPECNFKAVN
+1355 QHPECNFKAIN
-1366 VLWRR
+1366 VLWLR

-1377 QRPVKNDRFNF
+1377 QRTEKNDRFNL
-1388 NKKNKT
+1388 NKKHKA
-1394 TGLKATVTLLNPDDS
+1394 TGLKATVMLLNPDDS
-1409 TELGRKAILAAKH
+1409 TELGRRAILAAKH
-1422 NKVYVSETGM
+1422 NKVFVSETGN
-1432 FVDVVTVKVDYS
+1432 FVDVITVKKDFS
-1444 DSSNANDCG
+1444 DSSMANDCG
-1453 VCDLMNAT
+1453 VCDMMNAT

-1467 SYLTPAQRAYDGT
+1467 DYQTPAQRAFDGT
-1480 QDLGGGDV
+1480 QDLGGGDII
-1488 LTGLEMDH
+1488 TGLQMDH
-1496 STKNHPIACFRATTD
+1496 STKNHPIAYFRATTD

-1516 WFHAKGNWKEDKG
+1516 WFQARGNWKEDKG

-1536 KDTPGYNKGCLN
+1536 KDTSGYNKGCLN

-1557 NPTFNE
+1557 TK
-1563 SGLFDS
+1563 G
-1569 QETLDEI
+1569 ETLAQT
-1576 EARFKTTAGL
+1576 EARFKTTEGL
-1586 DTSKPYVLS
+1586 DTTMPYLIS
-1595 QYCGRNYRIMRF
+1595 QYCGRDYAIYRYKGSWVRS
-1607 KNGAWQAC
+1607 
-1615 TGSMRQVNGKWVV
+1615 TGSMKQVDGKWVV
-1628 TGDVLNPVSGFELL
+1628 TGDVLNPVSGYELL
-1642 QYAGMDWWKG
+1642 QYAGMDWWQG
-1652 VANINDMMKPTTQM
+1652 VGSVEDMMKPTTQK
-1666 SSWVRKL
+1666 SSWVTKL
-1673 GLSATTYPAWT
+1673 GLAATEYPAWT

-1707 YDLFNILSY
+1707 YDLFNLLRFFDSCDYSKVNGWQTIWQRNAYKYLSLE
-1716 FGTVDSTDSAANTSG
+1716 SA
-1731 WRERWIRT
+1731 
-1739 AWRYMSMESVMAYT
+1739 MAYT

-1771 MFFLEDGCWVE
+1771 MFFLEDGCSVE
-1782 NGEYG
+1782 NGVYTG
-1787 SDVSI
+1787 YKGM
-1792 TEPIRMYLN
+1792 EPLRMYLN
-1801 KVYDC
+1801 KIYDC
-1806 DTCNGADNDG
+1806 DTCNESDNDG
-1816 GRDIDP
+1816 GKSIDA
-1822 EVDPNKMTD
+1822 EVDPNKPTD
-1831 EETGYTNPYMGY
+1831 ETTGYVNPYMGS
-1843 GSILFNNIDRQ
+1843 GSVLFNNIDKQ
-1854 QEVWNAD
+1854 PECWNSN
-1861 DNGVTKISLK
+1861 DNGVTTISLK
-1871 SVVNRMRNQTA
+1871 SVVNKMRNQTA
-1882 QIDGKTLVPFSPDG
+1882 VIDGKTIVPFSPDG
-1896 ALYFFVEKRLKFWP
+1896 ATYYFIEKRMKFWQ
-1910 KVVSSYDGERKYI
+1910 KVVSITDCEHKYI
-1923 DHTGIANL
+1923 DTTPIANM
-1931 PYFYALHG
+1931 PYFYANHG
-1939 LGLTTLPRFIEQRW
+1939 LGLTSLPRFIEVRW

-1959 YQTGDFFTNPLSGRV
+1959 YQTGDFFTNPLAGRV
-1974 SAIKA
+1974 SAITA
-1979 DSKIYITAAAPGYF
+1979 NSKIYITAAGTGYF

-2003 SESVFLEAG
+2003 SETVFLEAG
-2012 ESHAFTTFAHD
+2012 QSHAFTHFAHD
-2023 AGALLYIYQTGRM
+2023 AGALLYIYQPARL
-2036 SKIDL
+2036 SRIDL
-2041 SEMSLAFHFDDL
+2041 SEMSLALQFNDL
-2053 SKLQLAEEI
+2053 SKLELAEEI
-2062 ILGGD
+2062 ILGGT
-2067 KHTENTAL
+2067 KHTANTAI
-2075 NGFNPLGNLTLGD
+2075 NGFDHIGNIVLGD
-2088 MPFLRIFDVSNTTAT
+2088 MPFLRMLDVSKTTAT

-2112 IESINAINT
+2112 VESIVANDTN
-2121 PLTNCDLAQT
+2121 LTTCNIAQT
-2131 SPIETLKLPASVTK
+2131 SPIEILALPATMTS

-2151 PRLTYPGGLTLAS
+2151 PKLTYPGGLDIAS
-2164 VNGINRLWVE
+2164 VGNITKLWVE
-2174 GCDFVDVESLVMT
+2174 GCNNVDTEHIVMT
-2187 IAEAGAIREVRIPNI
+2187 VAEEGAIREVRIPDI
-2202 NMTASVSVLRQLR
+2202 NMTASVQVLRQLR
-2215 KTSAIGLDA
+2215 KTGAIGLDA

-2281 DDIIGGDF
+2281 DDIISGDF
-2289 CEKYSNPENQTGA
+2289 CERYSNPENQTGA

-2308 APSGHTLKIK
+2308 VPSGHTLKIK
-2318 QGIHAYKCTFNS
+2318 QGTHAFKCTFNS

-2350 GESFDNSDQ
+2350 GESFDNADQ

-2386 YILYSTTESEPLSTV
+2386 YILYSTTDDEPLSTV

-2490 FSIGNYVFCDV
+2490 FSIGNYLFCDV

-2541 GENDS
+2541 GDNDS

-2725 VTKTERVVQTVTGN
+2725 ITKTERVVQTVTGN

-2779 SRGRVVLGSGNY
+2779 SRGRVVLRSGSVSNA
-2791 SFAYGGLAYAY
+2791 SGGLAYAY
-2802 AYYASSLSHAVCGG
+2802 ANYASSYSHTSSGG

>member
-157 SGLKNRVSNAE
+157 SGLKTRVSSTE

-183 SKGMPNGIAGLDAG
+183 SKGMPNGIASLDAG

-226 VSISKNSTDV
+226 VSISKNSTDT
-236 GCMVVYDTDNNV
+236 GCMVVYDTENNV

-290 INVGDFWN
+290 INVGDFWDI
-298 VQGEKVALIQSAFTY
+298 QGEKVALIQSAFTY
-313 YNNWLDGNSFG
+313 YNNWLDGSSFG
-324 EPTTDGRVPEGGKV
+324 EATTDGRVPEGSKV

-386 IKTDLSNNVARTR
+386 ITMDLSNNVARTR

-414 IPTTGVWFR
+414 VPATGVWFR
-423 RNAANEG
+423 RNASNEG
-430 GTCYMWP
+430 GNRYMWP
-437 ASGKWPSGFS
+437 ASGEWPSGFS
-447 FDDYNKTFHGFSVI
+447 LSDYNTSFHGFSVV
-461 RDDMIF
+461 RDDVIF
-467 RCKNDLYRYDGN
+467 RYKNDLYRYDGK

-494 LTAEVPTPEPD
+494 LTAEIPTPDPD
-505 KVFYTMSDKTDKYYA
+505 KVFYTMNDKTDKYYA
-520 PAVVLAQ
+520 PAVVVAQ

-590 YTLSLAIQALIDLR
+590 YTMSLAIQALIDLR

-643 SATNGNDL
+643 SATNGDDL

-660 LSFDLANEPE
+660 LSFDLSNEPE

-697 DPSDY
+697 DPTDY

-721 KSNGTGGQS
+721 KSNGGGQS

-845 CVQALNYSAATAL
+845 CVQTLNYSAATAL
-858 EVGGREKSLPMYKF
+858 EAGGREKSLPMYKF

-891 GAWHTLGTATVTDQY
+891 GAWRTLGTATITDQY

-922 KLTHGSYPLRIQG
+922 KLAHGSYPLRIQG

-953 VDASNSTPIVVM
+953 VDASNTTPIVVM

-995 AVEVVIDG
+995 AIEVVIDG

-1063 GALFAYDFS
+1063 GALFAFDFS

-1082 IKDNGYTM
+1082 IEDNGYTM
-1090 QVIGSN
+1090 NVIGSN

-1266 AYNSYME
+1266 PYSSYME

-1286 DVRAMIAEYDK
+1286 NVNAMIAEYDK

-1311 MAAMGMPYYVIVADQ
+1311 MSAKGIPYYVIVADQ

-1377 QRPVKNDRFNF
+1377 QRPIKNDRFNF

-1467 SYLTPAQRAYDGT
+1467 SYMTPAQRAYDGT

-1548 YGDFIEFFG
+1548 YGDFVEYFG
-1557 NPTFNE
+1557 TPE
-1563 SGLFDS
+1563 
-1569 QETLDEI
+1569 ETLAQT
-1576 EARFKTTAGL
+1576 EARFIADPETNTEAAHKNVYL
-1586 DTSKPYVLS
+1586 IS
-1595 QYCGRNYRIMRF
+1595 QYCGRDYAIYRY
-1607 KNGAWQAC
+1607 KNGAWTRS
-1615 TGSMRQVNGKWVV
+1615 TGSMKQVNGRWVV
-1628 TGDVLNPVSGFELL
+1628 TGDVLNPVSGYELL
-1642 QYAGMDWWKG
+1642 QYAGMDWWQG
-1652 VANINDMMKPTTQM
+1652 VATVEDMMKPSTQM

-1673 GLSATTYPAWT
+1673 GLAATEYPAWT

-1707 YDLFNILSY
+1707 YDLFNMLRFFNSCDYSRVTGWEKI
-1716 FGTVDSTDSAANTSG
+1716 
-1731 WRERWIRT
+1731 WREN
-1739 AWRYMSMESVMAYT
+1739 AYRYMSLESAMAYT

-1771 MFFLEDGCWVE
+1771 MFFLEDGCSVE
-1782 NGEYG
+1782 NGVYSG
-1787 SDVSI
+1787 YRNM
-1792 TEPIRMYLN
+1792 EPTRMYLN

-1816 GRDIDP
+1816 GRDIDA
-1822 EVDPNKMTD
+1822 EINPNKMTD
-1831 EETGYTNPYMGY
+1831 EATGYTNPYMGY
-1843 GSILFNNIDRQ
+1843 GSVLFNNMDRQ
-1854 QEVWNAD
+1854 QECWNSND
-1861 DNGVTKISLK
+1861 LGVTTISLK

-1882 QIDGKTLVPFSPDG
+1882 QIDGKTMVPFSPDG
-1896 ALYFFVEKRLKFWP
+1896 ALYFFVEKRLLFWP
-1910 KVVSSYDGERKYI
+1910 KVISSYDGERKYI

-1979 DSKIYITAAAPGYF
+1979 DSKIYITAAASGYF

-2012 ESHAFTTFAHD
+2012 ESHAFTSFAHD

-2112 IESINAINT
+2112 IESINASNT

-2151 PRLTYPGGLTLAS
+2151 PRLTYPGGLTLTS

-2224 TGKAYEESGQCS
+2224 TGKAYEENGQCS

-2248 EDTDTDGNA
+2248 EDADTDGNA

-2281 DDIIGGDF
+2281 DDIISGDF
-2289 CEKYSNPENQTGA
+2289 CERYSNPENQTGA

-2318 QGIHAYKCTFNS
+2318 QGTHAFKCTFNS

-2386 YILYSTTESEPLSTV
+2386 YILYSTTDDEPLSTV

-2450 GMKQARWPGLNHA
+2450 GMKQVRWPGLNHA

-2490 FSIGNYVFCDV
+2490 FSIGNYIFCDV

-2541 GENDS
+2541 GDNDS

-2558 KMPRSLSGAIRSKK
+2558 KMPRSLSGAIRSRK

-2595 VGTIHYTDKDF
+2595 VGTIHYTAKDF

-2647 GAHDATLNSRDSIG
+2647 GAHDATLNGRDSIG

-2686 EWMDYIACNVKSY
+2686 EWMDYIACNVRSY

-2725 VTKTERVVQTVTGN
+2725 VTKKERVVQTVTGN

-2765 RYTTHYAAG
+2765 KYTTHYAAG

-2779 SRGRVVLGSGNY
+2779 SRGRVVLRSGHSSY
-2791 SFAYGGLAYAY
+2791 AYGGLACAI
-2802 AYYASSLSHAVCGG
+2802 ANYASSCSSTFCGG

-2824 VIVG
+2824 VIVA

>member
-1 MSQIK
+1 MSLIPTKQID
-6 TTEIEGDVAIGRHV
+6 GDVAVGRNV
-20 TAGGNATIQ
+20 SAGGDATIQ
-29 GNTTVKK
+29 GNVRIGH

-98 ESAGNPTIDSQ
+98 ETAGNPTIDSQ

-157 SGLKNRVSNAE
+157 SGLKTRVSSAE

-183 SKGMPNGIAGLDAG
+183 SKGMPNGIASLDAG

-226 VSISKNSTDV
+226 VSISKNSTDT
-236 GCMVVYDTDNNV
+236 GCMVVYDTENNV

-290 INVGDFWN
+290 INVGDFWDI
-298 VQGEKVALIQSAFTY
+298 QGEKVALIQSAFTY
-313 YNNWLDGNSFG
+313 YNNWLDGSSFG
-324 EPTTDGRVPEGGKV
+324 EATTDGRVPEGGKV

-386 IKTDLSNNVARTR
+386 ITMDLSNNVARTR

-414 IPTTGVWFR
+414 VPATGVWFR
-423 RNAANEG
+423 RNASNEG
-430 GTCYMWP
+430 GNCYMWP
-437 ASGKWPSGFS
+437 ASGEWPSGFS
-447 FDDYNKTFHGFSVI
+447 FSDYNTSFHGFSVV
-461 RDDMIF
+461 RDDVIF
-467 RCKNDLYRYDGN
+467 RYKNDLYRYDGK

-494 LTAEVPTPEPD
+494 LTAEIPTPDPD
-505 KVFYTMSDKTDKYYA
+505 KVFYTMNDMTDKYYA
-520 PAVVLAQ
+520 PAVVVAQ

-590 YTLSLAIQALIDLR
+590 YTMSLAIQALIDLR

-643 SATNGNDL
+643 SATNGDDL

-660 LSFDLANEPE
+660 LSFDLSNEPE

-697 DPSDY
+697 DPTDY

-721 KSNGTGGQS
+721 KSNGGGQS

-845 CVQALNYSAATAL
+845 CVQTLNYSVATAL
-858 EVGGREKSLPMYKF
+858 EAGGREKSLPMYKF

-891 GAWHTLGTATVTDQY
+891 GAWRTLGTATITDQY

-922 KLTHGSYPLRIQG
+922 KLAHGSYPLRIQG

-953 VDASNSTPIVVM
+953 VDASNTTPIVVM

-995 AVEVVIDG
+995 AIEVVIDG

-1063 GALFAYDFS
+1063 GALFAFDFS

-1082 IKDNGYTM
+1082 IEDNGYTM
-1090 QVIGSN
+1090 NVIGSN

-1266 AYNSYME
+1266 PYSSYME

-1286 DVRAMIAEYDK
+1286 NVNAMIAEYDK

-1311 MAAMGMPYYVIVADQ
+1311 MSAKGIPYYVIVADQ

-1377 QRPVKNDRFNF
+1377 QRPIKNDRFNF

-1467 SYLTPAQRAYDGT
+1467 SYMTPAQRAYDGT

-1548 YGDFIEFFG
+1548 YGDFVEYFG
-1557 NPTFNE
+1557 TPE
-1563 SGLFDS
+1563 
-1569 QETLDEI
+1569 ETLAQT
-1576 EARFKTTAGL
+1576 EARFIADPETNTEAAHKNVYL
-1586 DTSKPYVLS
+1586 IS
-1595 QYCGRNYRIMRF
+1595 QYCGRDYAIYRY
-1607 KNGAWQAC
+1607 KNGAWTRS
-1615 TGSMRQVNGKWVV
+1615 TGSMKQVNGRWVV
-1628 TGDVLNPVSGFELL
+1628 TGDVLNPVSGYELL
-1642 QYAGMDWWKG
+1642 QYAGMDWWQG
-1652 VANINDMMKPTTQM
+1652 VATVEDMMKPSTQM

-1673 GLSATTYPAWT
+1673 GLAATEYPAWT

-1707 YDLFNILSY
+1707 YDLFNMLRFFNSCDYSRVTGWEKI
-1716 FGTVDSTDSAANTSG
+1716 
-1731 WRERWIRT
+1731 WREN
-1739 AWRYMSMESVMAYT
+1739 AYRYMSLESAMAYT

-1771 MFFLEDGCWVE
+1771 MFFLEDGCSVE
-1782 NGEYG
+1782 NGVYSG
-1787 SDVSI
+1787 YRNM
-1792 TEPIRMYLN
+1792 EPTRMYLN

-1816 GRDIDP
+1816 GRDIDA
-1822 EVDPNKMTD
+1822 EINPNKMTD
-1831 EETGYTNPYMGY
+1831 EATGYTNPYMGY
-1843 GSILFNNIDRQ
+1843 GSVLFNNMDRQ
-1854 QEVWNAD
+1854 QECWNSND
-1861 DNGVTKISLK
+1861 LGVTTISLK

-1882 QIDGKTLVPFSPDG
+1882 QIDGKTMVPFSPDG
-1896 ALYFFVEKRLKFWP
+1896 ALYFFVEKRLLFWP
-1910 KVVSSYDGERKYI
+1910 KVISSYDGERKYI

-1959 YQTGDFFTNPLSGRV
+1959 YQTGDFFTNPLSGRM

-1979 DSKIYITAAAPGYF
+1979 DSKIYITAAASGYF

-2012 ESHAFTTFAHD
+2012 ESHAFTSFAHD

-2112 IESINAINT
+2112 IESINASNT

-2151 PRLTYPGGLTLAS
+2151 PRLTYPGGLTLAGLGS
-2164 VNGINRLWVE
+2164 VQRLMLS
-2174 GCDFVDVESLVMT
+2174 GCPNVDPLGLIEEIVKSSSIRFVRLPDVNVTAPSSLLL
-2187 IAEAGAIREVRIPNI
+2187 ALKGSGAV
-2202 NMTASVSVLRQLR
+2202 
-2215 KTSAIGLDA
+2215 GLDP
-2224 TGKAYEESGQCS
+2224 TGNAYEESGQCS
-2236 GITGRWILSELI
+2236 GITGRWIMEDLI
-2248 EDTDTDGNA
+2248 EDSVLAGLKVYFPQLEIHNSQYSVVCYTDTEDDTENITNLDNRTGYKYGTPYVASGHFKRLEELSRGVRGTFVN
-2257 GMTTLSNYFP
+2257 GVMHCVRLSN
-2267 ELDLI
+2267 D
-2272 NSQFSLLKI
+2272 
-2281 DDIIGGDF
+2281 
-2289 CEKYSNPENQTGA
+2289 
-2302 DYNKAF
+2302 DYNF
-2308 APSGHTLKIK
+2308 LDDGTSVDLTDSSGM
-2318 QGIHAYKCTFNS
+2318 GY
-2330 KLNQMEGVQLSDTD
+2330 D
-2344 FGYLNS
+2344 F
-2350 GESFDNSDQ
+2350 FKTIPDN
-2359 AGEGFDIFHHLPHHW
+2359 W
-2374 YKGVNDYKNQKK
+2374 YKGVNDFKNQEK
-2386 YILYSTTESEPLSTV
+2386 YGFRSTCRERP
-2401 NKSVKAM
+2401 
-2408 LSELLYAEN
+2408 
-2417 TGVYADEAQVG
+2417 
-2428 ETIDDTVI
+2428 I
-2436 ATASNTN
+2436 ATWKNIIRKKLADLPVETN
-2443 AYRMDVE
+2443 AALVVTGMQAGDVPVSSENPNMNVYEMDVR
-2450 GMKQARWPGLNHA
+2450 GMKQVRWPGINNEN
-2463 RLGAVFTDA
+2463 LGCVFLDA
-2472 DGKIVGSFI
+2472 DGRIVSTFR
-2481 MQVSHTYFD
+2481 MAVSHPQFD
-2490 FSIGNYVFCDV
+2490 FMAGEDYIFTDV
-2501 PSGAKWMYFTSYRDI
+2501 PAAAVTFKFTSLMGCEEQEAI
-2516 GDIMCLAVDSSHIE
+2516 AVDSAAIE
-2530 AIEPEWTEHTV
+2530 AIEPDWV
-2541 GENDS
+2541 FAKQSLVAIYALSVDS
-2546 LIGTYPITIDGL
+2546 LGRA
-2558 KMPRSLSGAIRSKK
+2558 RS
-2572 GDGNSTTSSEWAYD
+2572 
-2586 SDGNPTETP
+2586 
-2595 VGTIHYTDKDF
+2595 V
-2606 QNSTR
+2606 
-2611 RRGAGYQLQDYEQH
+2611 
-2625 KEISNLWW
+2625 
-2633 ALSGTTNEQAVVGN
+2633 SGTTAVVGLDN
-2647 GAHDATLNSRDSIG
+2647 GGTSPDWT
-2661 MADTEYVGNAM
+2661 Y
-2672 NSILGLKHYVGCDS
+2672 DS
-2686 EWMDYIACNVKSY
+2686 EGNLTNKTIPSGLSYTWLDCINLCEMRGNGFHSISYEQSKDLANIIMELVGDRNIQAKCGYGHTTREIGTETLKGKKINAWGNCTLFNNESSKTNLMFGIQGFVGILAEPLANVVINVPTFKQWKAAKYIAGGSSY
-2699 AEFYKN
+2699 K
-2705 RCLDNNN
+2705 
-2712 DDPIDYKAHIYDP
+2712 IDHRWHIYDP
-2725 VTKTERVVQTVTGN
+2725 QTDTERVVKGITGVYTAYCIARVRFGRFMDTVPGRLLEDSSVMSTNYSDGFMY
-2739 GNCVVRVVH
+2739 
-2748 GAKCDILAS
+2748 APQLAS
-2757 KVHQTDTS
+2757 
-2765 RYTTHYAAG
+2765 
-2774 HWLPG
+2774 
-2779 SRGRVVLGSGNY
+2779 VVLRSGYVGYADSGLVHFNARGVAN
-2791 SFAYGGLAYAY
+2791 SSKNVYGARLAY
-2802 AYYASSLSHAVCGG
+2802 SGE
-2816 RLAFRGKF
+2816 
-2824 VIVG
+2824 IVYDDDEA

>member
-157 SGLKNRVSNAE
+157 SGLKTRVSSAE

-183 SKGMPNGIAGLDAG
+183 SKGMPNGIASLDAG

-226 VSISKNSTDV
+226 VSISKNSTDT
-236 GCMVVYDTDNNV
+236 GCMVVYDTENNV

-290 INVGDFWN
+290 INVGDFWDI
-298 VQGEKVALIQSAFTY
+298 QGEKVALIQSAFTY
-313 YNNWLDGNSFG
+313 YNNWLDGSSFG
-324 EPTTDGRVPEGGKV
+324 EATTDGRVPEGGKV

-386 IKTDLSNNVARTR
+386 ITMDLSNNVARTR

-414 IPTTGVWFR
+414 VPATGVWFR
-423 RNAANEG
+423 RNASNEG
-430 GTCYMWP
+430 GNCYMWP
-437 ASGKWPSGFS
+437 ASGEWPSGFS
-447 FDDYNKTFHGFSVI
+447 LSDYNTSFHGFSVV
-461 RDDMIF
+461 RDDVIF
-467 RCKNDLYRYDGN
+467 RYKNDLYRYDGK

-494 LTAEVPTPEPD
+494 LTAEIPTPDPD
-505 KVFYTMSDKTDKYYA
+505 KVFYTMNDKTDKYYA
-520 PAVVLAQ
+520 PAVVVAQ

-590 YTLSLAIQALIDLR
+590 YTMSLAIQALIDLR

-614 GLIITYRRDSSKTP
+614 GLIITYRRDSSKIP

-643 SATNGNDL
+643 SATNGDDL

-660 LSFDLANEPE
+660 LSFDLSNEPE

-697 DPSDY
+697 DPTDY

-721 KSNGTGGQS
+721 KSNGGGQS

-845 CVQALNYSAATAL
+845 CVQTLNYSAATAL
-858 EVGGREKSLPMYKF
+858 EAGGREKSLPMYKF

-891 GAWHTLGTATVTDQY
+891 GAWRTLGTATITDQY

-922 KLTHGSYPLRIQG
+922 KLAHGSYPLRIQG

-953 VDASNSTPIVVM
+953 VDASNTTPIVVM

-995 AVEVVIDG
+995 AIEVVIDG

-1063 GALFAYDFS
+1063 GALFAFDFS

-1082 IKDNGYTM
+1082 IEDNGYTM
-1090 QVIGSN
+1090 NVIGSN

-1266 AYNSYME
+1266 PYSSYME

-1286 DVRAMIAEYDK
+1286 NVNAMIAEYDK

-1311 MAAMGMPYYVIVADQ
+1311 MSAKGIPYYVIVADQ

-1377 QRPVKNDRFNF
+1377 QRPIKNDRFNF

-1467 SYLTPAQRAYDGT
+1467 SYMTPAQRAYDGT

-1548 YGDFIEFFG
+1548 YGDFVEYFG
-1557 NPTFNE
+1557 TPE
-1563 SGLFDS
+1563 
-1569 QETLDEI
+1569 ETLAQT
-1576 EARFKTTAGL
+1576 EARFIADPETNTEAAHKNVYL
-1586 DTSKPYVLS
+1586 IS
-1595 QYCGRNYRIMRF
+1595 QYCGRDYAIYRY
-1607 KNGAWQAC
+1607 KNGAWTRS
-1615 TGSMRQVNGKWVV
+1615 TGSMKQVNGRWVV
-1628 TGDVLNPVSGFELL
+1628 TGDVLNPVSGYELL
-1642 QYAGMDWWKG
+1642 QYAGMDWWQG
-1652 VANINDMMKPTTQM
+1652 VATVEDMMKPSTQM

-1673 GLSATTYPAWT
+1673 GLAATEYPAWT

-1707 YDLFNILSY
+1707 YDLFNMLRFFNSCDYSRVTGWEKI
-1716 FGTVDSTDSAANTSG
+1716 
-1731 WRERWIRT
+1731 WREN
-1739 AWRYMSMESVMAYT
+1739 AYRYMSLESAMAYT

-1771 MFFLEDGCWVE
+1771 MFFLEDGCSVE
-1782 NGEYG
+1782 NGVYSG
-1787 SDVSI
+1787 YRNM
-1792 TEPIRMYLN
+1792 EPIRMYLN

-1816 GRDIDP
+1816 GRDIDA
-1822 EVDPNKMTD
+1822 EINPNKMTD
-1831 EETGYTNPYMGY
+1831 EATGYTNPYMGY
-1843 GSILFNNIDRQ
+1843 GSVLFNNMDRQ
-1854 QEVWNAD
+1854 QECWNSND
-1861 DNGVTKISLK
+1861 LGVTTISLK

-1882 QIDGKTLVPFSPDG
+1882 QIDGKTMVPFSPDG
-1896 ALYFFVEKRLKFWP
+1896 ALYFFVEKRLLFWP
-1910 KVVSSYDGERKYI
+1910 KVISSYDGERKYI

-1979 DSKIYITAAAPGYF
+1979 DSKIYITAAASGYF

-2012 ESHAFTTFAHD
+2012 ESHAFTSFAHD

-2112 IESINAINT
+2112 IESINASNT

-2151 PRLTYPGGLTLAS
+2151 PRLTYPGGLTLTS

-2224 TGKAYEESGQCS
+2224 TGKAYEENGQCS

-2248 EDTDTDGNA
+2248 EDADTDGNA

-2272 NSQFSLLKI
+2272 NSQFSMLCYSDNV
-2281 DDIIGGDF
+2281 DD
-2289 CEKYSNPENQTGA
+2289 CENITNLDNKTG
-2302 DYNKAF
+2302 YLFNNVF
-2308 APSGHTLKIK
+2308 VPSGHFKKLEEMS
-2318 QGIHAYKCTFNS
+2318 HAVKGTYNNS
-2330 KLNQMEGVQLSDTD
+2330 TGVMTCEPLLDDDYNYMANGTSIDLTD
-2344 FGYLNS
+2344 SSGMGY
-2350 GESFDNSDQ
+2350 
-2359 AGEGFDIFHHLPHHW
+2359 DIFKHIPSHY
-2374 YKGVNDYKNQKK
+2374 YKGVNDFKNQTK
-2386 YILYSTTESEPLSTV
+2386 YSLRSICTEEPISTATQVKRAKLPDLVVETNAALILSENPIDSEPVTSL
-2401 NKSVKAM
+2401 NAAMSVY
-2408 LSELLYAEN
+2408 E
-2417 TGVYADEAQVG
+2417 
-2428 ETIDDTVI
+2428 
-2436 ATASNTN
+2436 
-2443 AYRMDVE
+2443 MDVQ
-2450 GMKQARWPGLNHA
+2450 GMKQVRWPGINNDNLGCVFLNA
-2463 RLGAVFTDA
+2463 E
-2472 DGKIVGSFI
+2472 GKIIAQFKMSL
-2481 MQVSHTYFD
+2481 SHAQFD
-2490 FSIGNYVFCDV
+2490 FMAGEDYIFCDV
-2501 PSGAKWMYFTSYRDI
+2501 PAGAVKFMFTAQTSCNDNLVI
-2516 GDIMCLAVDSSHIE
+2516 AVDSNAIE
-2530 AIEPEWTEHTV
+2530 AIEPDWVFRKEFLV
-2541 GENDS
+2541 GVY
-2546 LIGTYPITIDGL
+2546 GMGQDGL
-2558 KMPRSLSGAIRSKK
+2558 NRARSISGTKAVV
-2572 GDGNSTTSSEWAYD
+2572 GDNNSTTSSAWTYD
-2586 SDGNPTETP
+2586 ANGKVTNLSVPAGLHRTRQDCINLCEMRGPGFHAISYEQSKDLANIIMELVGNRDIQA
-2595 VGTIHYTDKDF
+2595 VCG
-2606 QNSTR
+2606 R
-2611 RRGAGYQLQDYEQH
+2611 GCGAGYNTGTQTINGKTINAWGNQTLVASGSGFGNLMFGIQNFVACNYE
-2625 KEISNLWW
+2625 WM
-2633 ALSGTTNEQAVVGN
+2633 
-2647 GAHDATLNSRDSIG
+2647 AHIAMNVSSFMDWKAKKCPTDDAT
-2661 MADTEYVGNAM
+2661 Y
-2672 NSILGLKHYVGCDS
+2672 
-2686 EWMDYIACNVKSY
+2686 
-2699 AEFYKN
+2699 
-2705 RCLDNNN
+2705 
-2712 DDPIDYKAHIYDP
+2712 PIDCVMHIYD
-2725 VTKTERVVQTVTGN
+2725 V
-2739 GNCVVRVVH
+2739 
-2748 GAKCDILAS
+2748 
-2757 KVHQTDTS
+2757 QTDTERAVQATPSGNGYCIS
-2765 RYTTHYAAG
+2765 RVRHGRYMDTIAG
-2774 HWLPG
+2774 KCSSDNSAWNKNYSDKWEYSAG
-2779 SRGRVVLGSGNY
+2779 RCRVVGRAGVSAY
-2791 SFAYGGLAYAY
+2791 AYGGLVCA
-2802 AYYASSLSHAVCGG
+2802 HAVNVSTLSSTSYGS
-2816 RLAFRGKF
+2816 RLAFSGPIEM
-2824 VIVG
+2824 VTSD

>member
-78 GNTLPAPLYIADGG
+78 GSNLPAPLYIADGG

-98 ESAGNPTIDSQ
+98 ELAGNPTIDSQ

-168 TRISTAEGNIQSITN
+168 TRISTAEGNIQSINN
-183 SKGMPNGIAGLDAG
+183 SKGMPNGIAGLDAS

-226 VSISKNSTDV
+226 VSISKSSTDA

-269 RRPIKLLNQPAATI
+269 RRPIKLLNQPATTI
-283 EGVATPV
+283 EGVDTH
-290 INVGDFWN
+290 IISVGDFWE

-313 YNNWLDGNSFG
+313 YNNWIDGNSFG

-364 GRTANTAFPGDAG
+364 GRTANTAFPGNAG
-377 ALLENDVTN
+377 ALLETDITN
-386 IKTDLSNNVARTR
+386 ITTELSNNVARTR
-399 AIAILPFDGFYDEDN
+399 EIAILPFDGFYDEDN
-414 IPTTGVWFR
+414 IPATGVWFR
-423 RNAANEG
+423 RNASDEG
-430 GTCYMWP
+430 GNCYMWP
-437 ASGKWPSGFS
+437 ASGEWPTGFGFS
-447 FDDYNKTFHGFSVI
+447 DYNTSFHGFSVV
-461 RDDMIF
+461 RADVIF
-467 RCKNDLYRYDGN
+467 RYKNDLYRYDGK

-494 LTAEVPTPEPD
+494 LTAEIPTPDPD
-505 KVFYTMSDKTDKYYA
+505 KVFYTMNDKTDKYYA
-520 PAVVLAQ
+520 PAAVLAQ

-590 YTLSLAIQALIDLR
+590 YTMSLAIQALIDLR

-643 SATNGNDL
+643 SATNGDDL

-660 LSFDLANEPE
+660 LSFDLSNEPE
-670 INGTKALSTGGAYD
+670 INGTKAFSTGGAYD

-891 GAWHTLGTATVTDQY
+891 GAWRTLGTATVTDQY

-922 KLTHGSYPLRIQG
+922 KLAHGSYPLRIQG
-935 KDLASGVTGNTIY
+935 KDLASGVTGNAIY

-1082 IKDNGYTM
+1082 IKDNDYTM

-1240 GTSALRQN
+1240 GTSALRQD

-1366 VLWRR
+1366 TLWRR
-1371 QGTTSA
+1371 QGTTPA
-1377 QRPVKNDRFNF
+1377 QRPIKNDRFNF

-1467 SYLTPAQRAYDGT
+1467 SYMTPAQRAYDGT

-1496 STKNHPIACFRATTD
+1496 STKNHPITCFRATTD

-1557 NPTFNE
+1557 NPTFDE
-1563 SGLFDS
+1563 SGNFDS

-1586 DTSKPYVLS
+1586 DTSKPYALS

-1628 TGDVLNPVSGFELL
+1628 TGDVLNPVSGYELL

-1652 VANINDMMKPTTQM
+1652 VVNINDMMKPTTQM

-1707 YDLFNILSY
+1707 YDLFNILSF
-1716 FGTVDSTDSAANTSG
+1716 FGTVDSTDSTASTSG

-1771 MFFLEDGCWVE
+1771 MFYLEDGCWVE

-1787 SDVSI
+1787 SVSI
-1792 TEPIRMYLN
+1792 GEPIRMYLN

-2088 MPFLRIFDVSNTTAT
+2088 MPFLRILDVSNTTAT

-2112 IESINAINT
+2112 IESINASNT

-2215 KTSAIGLDA
+2215 KTGAIGLDA

-2289 CEKYSNPENQTGA
+2289 CERYSNPENQTGA

-2330 KLNQMEGVQLSDTD
+2330 RLNQMEGVQLSDTD

-2386 YILYSTTESEPLSTV
+2386 YILYSTTENEPLSTV

-2417 TGVYADEAQVG
+2417 TGVYADKAQVG

-2516 GDIMCLAVDSSHIE
+2516 GDIMCIAVDSSHIE

-2546 LIGTYPITIDGL
+2546 LIGTYPIMIDGL
-2558 KMPRSLSGAIRSKK
+2558 KMPRSLSGAIRSRK
-2572 GDGNSTTSSEWAYD
+2572 GDGNSTTSSEWAHD

-2595 VGTIHYTDKDF
+2595 VGTIHYTAKDF

-2647 GAHDATLNSRDSIG
+2647 GAHDATLNSQDSIG

-2725 VTKTERVVQTVTGN
+2725 ITKTERVVQTVTGN

-2779 SRGRVVLGSGNY
+2779 SRGRVVLRSGNN
-2791 SFAYGGLAYAY
+2791 SPANGGLAYAN
-2802 AYYASSLSHAVCGG
+2802 ANHASSNSNTNYGG